1 MKQIILILLVLLP
14 VCAFAQ
20 FNETFDGPVLSPE
33 WLGSR
38 DSFLIVNG
46 QLQLNAPKG
55 NNGVAHLK
63 RLISYN
69 SDMQWEFDVQMKT
82 VPSENNCMRIYLYME
97 DVDTYYYVQIGY
109 KKDKN
114 DKVEKKIGLRRNG
127 GIDMFD
133 RKENSLDNKTHLNIK
148 VTLKD
153 NKYWKMYS
161 RHIGDNYYKEE
172 GSCIYPISNHTNSG
186 YFIINMIYTGGRNK
200 HFLMDNIKISH
211 EITPTDTIPN
221 DTPVDPAPEE
231 PSNPEVV
238 LPQLLGV
245 QPLSLSELQ
254 FVFDQAVDITDASF
268 AVSDI
273 GKANRITYADEKT
286 KTTVNT
292 RYPAEMVP
300 EVNYTVSYTGITDMK
315 GNKLASF
322 SEDFV
327 LEGEDDGETTPG
339 SILINEIMADPKG
352 LTKLPE
358 TEYVELYNT
367 TESDLSLSG
376 WQFSYGGKAKPMT
389 TFEIPAKGYAVLYRS
404 GREIF
409 VDPSAIKVPLEN
421 FPASLAN
428 SGKLL
433 QLFDGNNE
441 LIDEVTYKKA
451 TPAKSWERTSTGAW
465 CLSTDPRGGTPGSV
479 NSSDSEDSEKPV
491 DPEDPITPDDP
502 DEPDTPDTPIEP
514 VILVEPGEFIFN
526 ELLPNPFAGGS
537 EYIELYNRSDRALPL
552 SGLSV
557 AVRKNDGTFSTRY
570 PLSSVTATIE
580 PEGYVLLTKNLLGV
594 TDFYTIRESS
604 SLFEVPKLPILAN
617 TSSTLVLF
625 RTKDETV
632 IDEVSYSSK
641 WHASSIKDQKG
652 VALERIDPEKDTQ
665 LPSNWTSAS
674 ASSGYGTP
682 GYQNSQ
688 SRQLPPDDTEH
699 PTGMDVPQWDNETN
713 LYTIRYYLDQPG
725 YNCRAF
731 VFNTAGQRVA
741 EIANHELLGL
751 TGQLTWDGSSLAG
764 KHLRTGVYIFYAEVY
779 HINGQVKTYKKVFL
793 VK

>member
-20 FNETFDGPVLSPE
+20 FKETFDGPE
-33 WLGSR
+33 I
-38 DSFLIVNG
+38 DSANPWKGGLNKFIINEAG
-46 QLQLNAPKG
+46 WLQLNAPANEAGKANLRCG
-55 NNGVAHLK
+55 
-63 RLISYN
+63 ISYAPN
-69 SDMQWEFDVQMKT
+69 MQWEFDVRMEEI
-82 VPSENNCMRIYLYME
+82 PSESNYLRLYLYME
-97 DVDTYYYVQIGY
+97 TDDIYYYVQVGH
-109 KKDKN
+109 N
-114 DKVEKKIGLRRNG
+114 GSKKISLRTNG
-127 GIDMFD
+127 K
-133 RKENSLDNKTHLNIK
+133 KELFPLKESRLIEKPVLLHIK
-148 VTLKD
+148 VTLEN
-153 NKYWKMYS
+153 NKIWTLYS
-161 RHIGDNYYKEE
+161 RKQHDSYYTLE
-172 GSCIYPISNHTNSG
+172 GSCSHPINTPQEKGDLILN
-186 YFIINMIYTGGRNK
+186 IEYTKTRYQ
-200 HFLMDNIKISH
+200 HFALDNLNVCH

-221 DTPVDPAPEE
+221 DTPVDPDPEE

-300 EVNYTVSYTGITDMK
+300 EVNYTISYTGITDMK

-322 SEDFV
+322 SENFV

-367 TESDLSLSG
+367 TKSDLSLSG

-389 TFEIPAKGYAVLYRS
+389 TFKIPAKGYAVLYRS

-479 NSSDSEDSEKPV
+479 NSSDNGDSEKPI
-491 DPEDPITPDDP
+491 DPEDPITPDEP
-502 DEPDTPDTPIEP
+502 DEPDTPDTPTDP
-514 VILVEPGEFIFN
+514 VISVKPGEFIFN
-526 ELLPNPFAGGS
+526 ELLPNPFADGS

-580 PEGYVLLTKNLLGV
+580 PEGYALLTKNLAGV
-594 TDFYTIRESS
+594 TDFYTIRQSS

-625 RTKDETV
+625 RTEDGTV

-652 VALERIDPEKDTQ
+652 IALERIDPEKDTQ
-665 LPSNWTSAS
+665 LPTNWTSAS

-688 SRQLPPDDTEH
+688 SYQLPPDDTEH
-699 PTGMDVPQWDNETN
+699 PTGIDVPQWDNETN